1 MSETSGHGN
10 ATSSPISAAELERIC
25 QDVMAGHT
33 TIARQAAAH
42 GIGYGHLY
50 KRLLEIGYMP
60 RTHRDDCITETEKMD
75 IYRQRECG
83 MTFEEL
89 GRLHHMSASQARNIV
104 LEVMRLKGLPDPR
117 VKYKHLAITPEMAQ
131 GWLDE
136 YLHDGLT
143 LRELARRH
151 GVSTFKAHSTI
162 KDLPGYPRQY
172 YKGRQSNGQRRGQKD
187 I

>member
-1 MSETSGHGN
+1 MSK
-10 ATSSPISAAELERIC
+10 SSPISADELERIC
-25 QDVMAGHT
+25 QDVTAGKT
-33 TIARQAAAH
+33 TIAQQADAH
-42 GIGYGHLY
+42 GVGYNHLY
-50 KRLLEIGYMP
+50 KRLCEIGYMP
-60 RTHRDDCITETEKMD
+60 RTHRGGRITEAEMMD
-75 IYRQRECG
+75 IYRQRGDG

-117 VKYKHLAITPEMAQ
+117 KKYYRRHITREMAQ

-151 GVSTFKAHSTI
+151 GLNTTKMHSAI
-162 KDLPGYPRQY
+162 KDLPGYPKRY
-172 YKGRQSNGQRRGQKD
+172 NRRQSNGQR
-187 I
+187 

>member
-1 MSETSGHGN
+1 MRLID
-10 ATSSPISAAELERIC
+10 ADELERIC
-25 QDVMAGHT
+25 QDVTAGKT
-33 TIARQAAAH
+33 TIAQQADAH
-42 GIGYGHLY
+42 GVGYNFLY
-50 KRLLEIGYMP
+50 KRLCEIGYMP
-60 RTHRDDCITETEKMD
+60 RTHRADCITETEKMD

-117 VKYKHLAITPEMAQ
+117 KKHKRIAITPEMAE

-143 LRELARRH
+143 LSELAMRH
-151 GVSTFKAHSTI
+151 GISRSKMQSAI
-162 KDLPGYPRQY
+162 KDLPGYPRRY
-172 YKGRQSNGQRRGQKD
+172 YKERQSNGQR
-187 I
+187 